1 MKYRDVIMFFVSI
14 AFILSLAFTIGVNSS
29 FWYITVILLLLTL
42 ITFYKLW
49 IEK

>member
-14 AFILSLAFTIGVNSS
+14 AFLLSLGFTLGVNNS
-29 FWYITVILLLLTL
+29 FWYITVILLILT
-42 ITFYKLW
+42 IVTFYKLW